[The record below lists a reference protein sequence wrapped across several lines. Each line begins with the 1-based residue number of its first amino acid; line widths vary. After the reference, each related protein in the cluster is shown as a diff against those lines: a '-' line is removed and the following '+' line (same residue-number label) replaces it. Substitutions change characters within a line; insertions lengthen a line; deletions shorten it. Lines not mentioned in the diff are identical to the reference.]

1 MDLNLMQ
8 RHEHH
13 IPPTTHLGLF
23 SCRAVN
29 CSLNRAI
36 SRFTPTV
43 SIITA
48 TTLFAT
54 AFQTPKQAPCL
65 RKRRLARRRRP
76 RLRATMTRWT
86 SIPHRPWIHQLQ
98 LPPIYHIRLIW
109 PRRGLMTRSPCF
121 SRQWCVGSQR
131 VRTRYPQP
139 KQLNL
144 RAAANLV
151 AIRNAQTLPNACHI

>member
-1 MDLNLMQ
+1 MNLNLML

-13 IPPTTHLGLF
+13 IPPATHLGLF

-29 CSLNRAI
+29 CTPNRAI
-36 SRFTPTV
+36 SKFKPTA

-54 AFQTPKQAPCL
+54 AVHTPKQASCL

-76 RLRATMTRWT
+76 RPRAMMTRWT
-86 SIPHRPWIHQLQ
+86 STPHRPWTRQLQ

-109 PRRGLMTRSPCF
+109 PRRGLTTRFPCF

-131 VRTRYPQP
+131 VRTRYPHP
-139 KQLNL
+139 KQLKL

-151 AIRNAQTLPNACHI
+151 ATRNAQTLPNARHI